1 MSQEIGRVG
10 QKRYAGVFYEEFLPE
25 LSGKRG
31 IETFKEM
38 ANNDDIIFAMLYA
51 IEMLL
56 RQTKFNFEPASDKTI
71 DKGAADFVEGCL
83 NDMQATWQDTLSE
96 ILSFITYGWSYH
108 EIVYKRRCGRSKDP
122 RYSSKYDDKLIGWR
136 KLPIRSQDTLS
147 HWEYDPVTD
156 ELKGMVQVV
165 PPNYTEVLIPI
176 EKALHFRT
184 RSAKENP
191 EGRSVLRGAYR
202 CFDEKTEIL
211 TKSGW
216 KFGKDITLADEL
228 ATLNPTSNC
237 LEYEVPSEIHR
248 YRHTGKMI
256 HFTSKFIDIL
266 VTDNHRMWVKKDRSN
281 HFEFVEA
288 KDVKKSHSIMRYAE
302 WTGSE
307 EKYHHLP
314 AYYSHWKNNGKEQQR
329 LDYKSINIQMDDW
342 AAFLALF
349 LSEGCTTLGHKKQ
362 KIVSISQGKCR
373 AEGIRKLL
381 NKLPFHYYEHFKRGR
396 SIVQFEFCNAQLY
409 MELKPFGKSKDK
421 FVPQYIKEL
430 SPRQINIFLK
440 WYMFG
445 DGMQVGNTAGGYE
458 GTPTLGTIS
467 ERMANDLQELGLKAG
482 YESQISVDV
491 ERNLAIG
498 KNPFYKI
505 SLCKRKEHKI
515 KTINYEDYNGAI
527 WCPTTR
533 NGIVYV
539 RRNGKPAWVGNCWY
553 FKKRIQEIEGIGV
566 ERDLAGFPVLH
577 APPQVSVWDKDDPAM
592 LETLANAQRIVTS
605 IRRDTQEGIVLPDGW
620 TLDLLSAGGKRNF
633 DTNQIIER
641 YDKRIAMTTLADFIL
656 LGQQSAGSFAL
667 SSDKTAL
674 FGTAMGTYLDI
685 VCDVFNTQAIPRL
698 IDLNAEHFSGFTDY
712 PRMTHGDIEDV
723 DLTALGGFLQQVV
736 GCGALIPDEG
746 LDDYLRQAAHLPVR
760 TDDYV
765 PTTPPVEEDEDSETE
780 NKAAR
785 NVHDDSAGAE
795 QDADMDGEDG

>member
-1 MSQEIGRVG
+1 MSQEVGRVG

-25 LSGKRG
+25 LSGNRG

-56 RQTKFNFEPASDKTI
+56 RQTKFNFEPASDKAV
-71 DKGAADFVEGCL
+71 DKEAADFVEGCL

-136 KLPIRSQDTLS
+136 KLPVRSQDTLS
-147 HWEYDPVTD
+147 RWEYDPVTD
-156 ELKGMVQVV
+156 ELKGMVQIA
-165 PPNYTEVLIPI
+165 PPDYTEVLIPI

-202 CFDEKTEIL
+202 
-211 TKSGW
+211 S
-216 KFGKDITLADEL
+216 
-228 ATLNPTSNC
+228 
-237 LEYEVPSEIHR
+237 Y
-248 YRHTGKMI
+248 
-256 HFTSKFIDIL
+256 
-266 VTDNHRMWVKKDRSN
+266 
-281 HFEFVEA
+281 
-288 KDVKKSHSIMRYAE
+288 
-302 WTGSE
+302 
-307 EKYHHLP
+307 
-314 AYYSHWKNNGKEQQR
+314 
-329 LDYKSINIQMDDW
+329 
-342 AAFLALF
+342 
-349 LSEGCTTLGHKKQ
+349 
-362 KIVSISQGKCR
+362 
-373 AEGIRKLL
+373 
-381 NKLPFHYYEHFKRGR
+381 
-396 SIVQFEFCNAQLY
+396 
-409 MELKPFGKSKDK
+409 
-421 FVPQYIKEL
+421 
-430 SPRQINIFLK
+430 
-440 WYMFG
+440 
-445 DGMQVGNTAGGYE
+445 
-458 GTPTLGTIS
+458 
-467 ERMANDLQELGLKAG
+467 
-482 YESQISVDV
+482 
-491 ERNLAIG
+491 
-498 KNPFYKI
+498 
-505 SLCKRKEHKI
+505 
-515 KTINYEDYNGAI
+515 
-527 WCPTTR
+527 
-533 NGIVYV
+533 
-539 RRNGKPAWVGNCWY
+539 Y

-566 ERDLAGFPVLH
+566 ERDLAGFPVLT
-577 APPQVSVWDKDDPAM
+577 APDDVNVWDKDDTEM
-592 LETLANAQRIVTS
+592 VLTLENAEKIVTS
-605 IRRDTQEGIVLPDGW
+605 IRRDTQEGIVLPAGW
-620 TLDLLSAGGKRNF
+620 QLALLSAGGKRNF

-685 VCDVFNTQAIPRL
+685 VCDVFNTQAVPRL

-765 PTTPPVEEDEDSETE
+765 PTTPPVEDDEGNETE
-780 NKAAR
+780 DKAAR
-785 NVHDDSAGAE
+785 NIQDDSDDAE
-795 QDADMDGEDG
+795 QDAGMDGEDS